1 MARPSSSQ
9 PLVPSVFDRLID
21 DNPGVSEDTDSSRS
35 QLLRELRESVRRDL
49 ENLLNTRLPCHDFE
63 AGMEQLEYSVVN
75 YGIPDFSGNNLVSSR
90 EKEQFRRQLEKV
102 ISYFEPRFKSV
113 RVELVE
119 STSETD
125 RTLRF
130 RIDGLLNVQPAVKP
144 IVFDSSMEPV
154 TQNFRVRDLDSD

>member
-1 MARPSSSQ
+1 MVRPSSSQ

-63 AGMEQLEYSVVN
+63 GGMDQLEYSVVN

-113 RVELVE
+113 RVELVD
-119 STSETD
+119 STNETD

>member
-9 PLVPSVFDRLID
+9 PLVPSIFDRLID
-21 DNPGVSEDTDSSRS
+21 ENPGVSEDIDASRS

-49 ENLLNTRLPCHDFE
+49 ENLLNTRLPCYEFGE
-63 AGMEQLEYSVVN
+63 EMSQLRYSVVN

-102 ISYFEPRFKSV
+102 ISFFEPRFKSV
-113 RVELVE
+113 HVELVE
-119 STSETD
+119 ATSDAD